1 MSKLVSDE
9 YLFGFF
15 QEPQAKHN
23 KTTLYLFI
31 MKDHLQY

>member
-23 KTTLYLFI
+23 KTTYYYDISLL
-31 MKDHLQY
+31 

>member
-1 MSKLVSDE
+1 MSELVSDE

-23 KTTLYLFI
+23 KTTLYL
-31 MKDHLQY
+31 L

>member
-1 MSKLVSDE
+1 MFKLVSDE

-23 KTTLYLFI
+23 KTTLYL
-31 MKDHLQY
+31 L